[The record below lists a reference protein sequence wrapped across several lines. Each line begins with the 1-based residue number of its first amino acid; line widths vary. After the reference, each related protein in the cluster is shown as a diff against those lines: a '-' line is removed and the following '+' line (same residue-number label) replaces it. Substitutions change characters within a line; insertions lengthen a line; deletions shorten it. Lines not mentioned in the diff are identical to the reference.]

1 MSELQCDDPVFRNT
15 RREAILILAIWAVAL
30 CWVVPYCILSGYQ
43 PPQSPEEL
51 QLVWGMPEWIFY
63 GVALPWMIASAVTIG
78 LCLFVI
84 QDDDL
89 GVAPEE
95 QEFPEESPQS

>member
-1 MSELQCDDPVFRNT
+1 MSELRCDDPVFRNT
-15 RREAILILAIWAVAL
+15 RREALLILVIWGITL
-30 CWVVPYCILSGYQ
+30 CWVVPYSIINGYA

-51 QLVWGMPEWIFY
+51 KLVWGMPEWIFY
-63 GVALPWMIASAVTIG
+63 GVALPWIIASAVTFG

-95 QEFPEESPQS
+95 QEFPEEAQS